1 MMNIAQFAVSKA
13 VVAFVTAA
21 MIFTMFAGSAR
32 AQSVED
38 LQKMI
43 NDLMAQISALQS
55 GSGSTGS
62 MSCGPWTRDLNT
74 GATGADVKALQQ
86 YLNRNADTR
95 VAASGV
101 GSAGMETEYYGPAT
115 AAAVSKFQ
123 VMYMADILTPAGL
136 VSPTGF
142 FGPSTRAKMNAL
154 CATAVVD
161 EDEDDTDATDEDE
174 DDTTTSL
181 EGGEGSIVVEVITD
195 GAADVDLGK
204 AETVIEMEVE
214 AQDSDVSVSRVDF
227 TFNARPWLYFSEV
240 NLLVDGEVVATLDG
254 STDFS
259 EVGSNYRARFTG
271 LDIVVREDE
280 VAEVALEVV
289 PFGSLNA
296 TRLDDTVTVT
306 TDADGVRFVD
316 AAGITDTDGDSS
328 GSAAI
333 TFTDVFDEGTV
344 DVSVSDESPEDATIV
359 VDETDRTEA
368 TVAIFE
374 VEAEDANME
383 VTDVS
388 VDVTVAGTAN
398 TPNNVLYRAYLMNGE
413 TELDRFTFTSNTVGG
428 TETATFDD
436 LEIMVEEDETIELS
450 VVLDFEAGEDMGTTT
465 SASFT
470 IGDIEVTA
478 ENENFASVTD
488 TVTVGETHTI
498 IENGIT
504 LEVGNKSTAVV
515 TNTTT
520 ADASYGEYRINFEVT
535 AVGDDVWVPLTAVRN
550 ASTTAGVAFRIE
562 DSNGGAVTV
571 GTTTESL
578 TRVSGGSVTGGFVKI
593 NEGQTA
599 EFQVYVTYNPA
610 TAGQFRV
617 QMLTAGFND
626 TSAATPNASQT
637 ATPAEDFETN
647 NQNVTS

>member
-1 MMNIAQFAVSKA
+1 
-13 VVAFVTAA
+13 
-21 MIFTMFAGSAR
+21 
-32 AQSVED
+32 
-38 LQKMI
+38 MI

-86 YLNRNADTR
+86 YLNKNADTR

-101 GSAGMETEYYGPAT
+101 GSTGMETEYYGPAT

-123 VMYMADILTPAGL
+123 VMYMSDILTPAGL

-161 EDEDDTDATDEDE
+161 EDEDDEATDEDE
-174 DDTTTSL
+174 DDETTSL

-195 GAADVDLGK
+195 GAADVDLGD
-204 AETVIEMEVE
+204 AETVIEMEIE
-214 AQDSDVSVSRVDF
+214 AQDSDVSVTRVDF
-227 TFNARPWLYFSEV
+227 TFDARPWLYFAEV
-240 NLLVDGEVVATLDG
+240 NLLVDGEVVATMD
-254 STDFS
+254 SSSDFT
-259 EVGSNYRARFTG
+259 EVGTDYRARFTG

-289 PFGSLNA
+289 ALGSLNA

-306 TDADGVRFVD
+306 TEADGVRFVD
-316 AAGITDTDGDSS
+316 AAGITDTDGDS

-333 TFTDVFDEGTV
+333 DFTDVFDEGTV
-344 DVSVSDESPEDATIV
+344 DVSVSEESPEAATIV
-359 VDETDRTEA
+359 VDETSRTEA
-368 TVAIFE
+368 AVAIFE
-374 VEAEDANME
+374 VEAEDADME
-383 VTDVS
+383 VTDVT
-388 VDVTVAGTAN
+388 VQVTVSGAAN
-398 TPNNVLYRAYLMNGE
+398 TPNNVLYRAYLMDGE

-436 LEIMVEEDETIELS
+436 LEIMVEEDETLELS
-450 VVLDFEAGEDMGTTT
+450 IVLDFEAGEDMGTTT
-465 SASFT
+465 SAGFS

-478 ENENFASVTD
+478 ENPNFAAVTD
-488 TVTVGETHTI
+488 TVTVGESHTI
-498 IENGIT
+498 IETGIT
-504 LEVGNKSTAVV
+504 VEDVSKSTAVV

-520 ADASYGEYRINFEVT
+520 ADASYGEYRIKFDVT

-550 ASTTAGVAFRIE
+550 ASSTAGAAFRVE
-562 DSNGGAVTV
+562 DSNGGAITL

-593 NEGQTA
+593 NEGSTA
-599 EFQVYVTYNPA
+599 QFELYVTYNPA
-610 TAGQFRV
+610 VAGQFRV
-617 QMLTAGFND
+617 QMLSAGFND
-626 TSAATPNASQT
+626 ASAATPTASQT
-637 ATPAEDFETN
+637 ATPAEDFETG